1 MMINNAYVDS
11 VDTKKMVEDAIN
23 GILSKL
29 DPHSAYTNAADTKK
43 FTEPLAGSFEGIG
56 VQFNMLDDTLL
67 VIQPVPKGP
76 SERVGILAGDRIVSV
91 ADTAIAGVKMSR
103 EEIMRRLRG
112 PKGTIAHL
120 GVVMKILHL
129 FSFLQLLK

>member
-1 MMINNAYVDS
+1 MKRRFLGLLAFCIALTSAAQFTNNRPTEQQANDLQQNIQKLVMASVMINNAYVDS

-29 DPHSAYTNAADTKK
+29 DPHSAYTNASETKK

-76 SERVGILAGDRIVSV
+76 S
-91 ADTAIAGVKMSR
+91 
-103 EEIMRRLRG
+103 
-112 PKGTIAHL
+112 
-120 GVVMKILHL
+120 
-129 FSFLQLLK
+129 